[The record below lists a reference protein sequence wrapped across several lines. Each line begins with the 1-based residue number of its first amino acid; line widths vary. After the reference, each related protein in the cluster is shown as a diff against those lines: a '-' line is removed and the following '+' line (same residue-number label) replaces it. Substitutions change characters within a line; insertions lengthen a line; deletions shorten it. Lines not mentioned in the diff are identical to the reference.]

1 MSEAQQAK
9 ARNAYSMTKRYI
21 HTTAKARNAFLFSI
35 FLNKVAVSTKR
46 WTTSRSGLM
55 LAGVAGLPS
64 SVVETAK
71 RFTSTITQKHILG
84 LAGRDHP
91 RLPCVGENPTRFNH
105 RASIP
110 DWFQLVFL
118 PSSVVDQLIFTQLNT
133 HHISSL
139 ALLAYPHL
147 GFQRINLPGGH
158 RVPEEYP
165 GVRLR
170 HHRGHTGGAE
180 GNGGMLTRGAAPEII
195 APDNN

>member
-1 MSEAQQAK
+1 MNEVLPVS
-9 ARNAYSMTKRYI
+9 AYSRPGGK
-21 HTTAKARNAFLFSI
+21 
-35 FLNKVAVSTKR
+35 
-46 WTTSRSGLM
+46 
-55 LAGVAGLPS
+55 
-64 SVVETAK
+64 
-71 RFTSTITQKHILG
+71 
-84 LAGRDHP
+84 DHP

-165 GVRLR
+165 GTPWKVVDESAAA
-170 HHRGHTGGAE
+170 AE
-180 GNGGMLTRGAAPEII
+180 DRREVSIREPENAVEAAIEGRKSFWKWQRQINLEIRMQGNRESRR
-195 APDNN
+195 N